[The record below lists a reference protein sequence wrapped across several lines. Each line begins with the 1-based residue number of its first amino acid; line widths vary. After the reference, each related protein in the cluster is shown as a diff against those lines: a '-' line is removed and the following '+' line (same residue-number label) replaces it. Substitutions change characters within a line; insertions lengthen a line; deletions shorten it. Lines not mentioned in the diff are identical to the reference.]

1 MEDGIEWEVFPAG
14 LITALKRLPKGGLH
28 KPEALIV
35 VGYDDEGR
43 ETTRSFA
50 RKSAVANPDPF
61 TPDPP
66 ERLGRFTVFGAQLVT
81 NSPLRCY
88 WNGHKWVCY

>member
-35 VGYDDEGR
+35 VGYDDEGL
-43 ETTRSFA
+43 S
-50 RKSAVANPDPF
+50 
-61 TPDPP
+61 
-66 ERLGRFTVFGAQLVT
+66 LI
-81 NSPLRCY
+81 
-88 WNGHKWVCY
+88 HI